1 LAHSSKAFIVAGKR
15 TPIGSFQGNL
25 SSISA
30 PELGSIAIDS
40 ILRESAISPALVQ
53 EVIMGNVLPAG
64 LGQAPARQAALGAGL
79 PKSVECLT
87 INKMC
92 GSGLKAVMLAAQT
105 IQTGNAEVVI
115 AGGMENMSRS
125 PYLLSKA
132 RDGYRLGHGKFID
145 SMIQDGLW
153 DVYND
158 KHMGN
163 CAELCARERNYS
175 REDQDAV
182 AIESYTRAQQAQK
195 KGLFKN
201 EIVPVS
207 IPQKRGEPIRISE
220 DEEPGRVLF
229 EKIPSLRPAFE
240 KNGTITAANAS
251 KINDGAAALM
261 ITNSHILK
269 DQNFKN
275 PFQIISQASTA
286 QEPEWF
292 TTAPIQAIK
301 KVLKI
306 AGLNAG
312 DINLWEINEAFAPV
326 VMAAVDE
333 FHLDWNCVNIK
344 GGAIALGHPIGASGA
359 RILVTLI
366 HSMIE
371 NNAKLGL
378 ATLCIGGG
386 EASALIVEKVG

>member
-1 LAHSSKAFIVAGKR
+1 MAQVLEAIIITGKR
-15 TPIGSFQGNL
+15 TPIGSFQGSLAN
-25 SSISA
+25 ISA
-30 PELGSIAIDS
+30 PKLGSIAIDS
-40 ILRESAISPALVQ
+40 VLNESKIPTDRID

-92 GSGLKAVMLAAQT
+92 GSGLKAVMLAAQA

-115 AGGMENMSRS
+115 AGGMENMSQA

-132 RDGYRLGHGKFID
+132 RKGYRMGHGEILD

-158 KHMGN
+158 QHMGN

-175 REDQDAV
+175 REAQDAV
-182 AIESYTRAQQAQK
+182 AVESYTRAQLAQK

-207 IPQKRGEPIRISE
+207 VPQKKGEPIRVSE
-220 DEEPGRVLF
+220 DDEPGKANF
-229 EKIPSLRPAFE
+229 KKIPSLRPAFE

-333 FHLDWNCVNIK
+333 FQLDWNCVNIK

-366 HSMIE
+366 HSMTE

-386 EASALIVEKVG
+386 EASAIIVEKVG

>member
-1 LAHSSKAFIVAGKR
+1 LAQVLEAIIITGKR
-15 TPIGSFQGNL
+15 TPIGSFQGSLAN
-25 SSISA
+25 ISA
-30 PELGSIAIDS
+30 PKLGSIAIDS
-40 ILRESAISPALVQ
+40 VLNESKIPTDRID

-92 GSGLKAVMLAAQT
+92 GSGLKAVMLAAQA
-105 IQTGNAEVVI
+105 IQTGNAEFVI
-115 AGGMENMSRS
+115 AGGMENMSQA

-132 RDGYRLGHGKFID
+132 RKGYRMGHGEILD

-158 KHMGN
+158 QHMGN

-175 REDQDAV
+175 REAQDAV
-182 AIESYTRAQQAQK
+182 AVESYTRAQLAQK

-207 IPQKRGEPIRISE
+207 VPQKKGEPIRVSE
-220 DEEPGRVLF
+220 DDEPGKANF
-229 EKIPSLRPAFE
+229 KKIPSLRPAFE

-333 FHLDWNCVNIK
+333 FQLDWNCVNIK

-366 HSMIE
+366 HSMTE

-386 EASALIVEKVG
+386 EASAIIVEKVG

>member
-1 LAHSSKAFIVAGKR
+1 MAQVLEAIIITGKR
-15 TPIGSFQGNL
+15 TPIGSFQGSLAN
-25 SSISA
+25 ISA
-30 PELGSIAIDS
+30 PKLGSIAIDS
-40 ILRESAISPALVQ
+40 VLNESKIPTDRID

-92 GSGLKAVMLAAQT
+92 GSGLKAVMLAAQA

-115 AGGMENMSRS
+115 AGGMENMSQA

-132 RDGYRLGHGKFID
+132 RKGYRMGHGEILD

-158 KHMGN
+158 QHMGN

-175 REDQDAV
+175 REAQDAV
-182 AIESYTRAQQAQK
+182 AVESYTRAQLAQK

-207 IPQKRGEPIRISE
+207 VPQKKGEPIRVSE
-220 DEEPGRVLF
+220 DDEPGKANF
-229 EKIPSLRPAFE
+229 KKIPSLRPAFE

-251 KINDGAAALM
+251 KINDGAAALV

-333 FHLDWNCVNIK
+333 FQLDWNCVNIK

-366 HSMIE
+366 HSMTE

-386 EASALIVEKVG
+386 EASAIIVEKVG